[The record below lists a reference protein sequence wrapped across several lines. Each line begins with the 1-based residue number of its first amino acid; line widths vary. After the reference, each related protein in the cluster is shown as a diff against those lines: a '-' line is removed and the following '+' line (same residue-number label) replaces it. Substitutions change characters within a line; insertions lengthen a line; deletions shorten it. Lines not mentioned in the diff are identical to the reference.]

1 MASATDS
8 SATPDPRREVG
19 LRGEDLA
26 AEYLVDQGWEIVA
39 RNYQAKIG
47 ELDIVVRRFE
57 QVHGRREETL
67 AFVEVKTRRT
77 ASGPPPEASVGRKK
91 RQRLARLAQYFMQ
104 CEQIRRVNVRFDV
117 IAVDLSG
124 DQPEMTHFES
134 AFDADARVC

>member
-1 MASATDS
+1 MAATTDS
-8 SATPDPRREVG
+8 SSTTDPRRIVG
-19 LRGEDLA
+19 LHGEDLA
-26 AEYLVDQGWEIVA
+26 ADYLVEQGWEILA

-57 QVHGRREETL
+57 QVYGRTEETL

-91 RQRLARLAQYFMQ
+91 RRRLVRLAQYFVQ
-104 CEQIRRVNVRFDV
+104 REEIRRVNVRFDV

-124 DQPEMTHFES
+124 DQPELTHFDA
-134 AFDADARVC
+134 AFDADAQVC